1 MVLSVMVVGLYLI
14 GAEIYKNTNL
24 PFGLIVQIQYPQ
36 LPPCF
41 LKSRV
46 SIHEGRNRIARPRA
60 TTAIL

>member
-1 MVLSVMVVGLYLI
+1 MSVMGVDLYLA
-14 GAEIYKNTNL
+14 GAVIYININL
-24 PFGLIVQIQYPQ
+24 PFGLIAQIQYPQ
-36 LPPCF
+36 LLPCF